1 MSAANDA
8 YAYSLW
14 IESQLGVP
22 PIIRLHGKSPIDE
35 AWTIGPRAEPEQ
47 WRERLRTWSGNLGL
61 LAGALRQGGF
71 LVIVDADAR
80 VDGYQ
85 DSLQTLYELGLPR
98 ETVTVLTGG
107 GGVHLYF
114 WSATPIAK
122 GPLAEFPGIDI
133 QGEGSQ
139 VVIPYSIHEN
149 GRQYEYEFG
158 YGPEDVALAVLPD
171 ALVELFGKARERA
184 QRKSGKPTADDEHAL
199 RILTEHYGAH
209 DPLWKGDHYVIT
221 RPGKAGNSGSA
232 TIGVI
237 APGGVHVFTSGWAE
251 LPPGNYSLFQLAARS
266 GEIAQEGAAMLA
278 SIPSAR
284 AGLDSVKLADV
295 DPERVSWLWPWRIP
309 LGKVSLLEG
318 DPGHGKSTLSLALAS
333 IITRGL
339 WFPDGHGTGH
349 ASNVVLLT
357 GEDGLADTVRPRLEA
372 CGGDASRVFAIRGH
386 YTETE
391 SERYLDLVALPRD
404 LQEVEAEVRRVDA
417 RLVIVDPLSMFT
429 RIRGN
434 MDRDS
439 DMRAE
444 VLGPLASLAERTG
457 CAVLCVRHLTKSH
470 GSNPLYA
477 GGGSIAITAAAR
489 LVMLLGPHPTDPQL
503 RVLAVA
509 KCNLAPIAPS
519 LAFALVP
526 VEGSESARVDW
537 RGEVPYGAAEILHA
551 HGGGASG
558 TDTDAREVDRVA
570 EWVRETLTEAG
581 EMPSRWLEQGAK
593 VMGFAPR
600 TLRRARALLRVKAEQ
615 RHEKDG
621 RSAWWVSLPPEGD
634 GEPEARGPSMELGP
648 LGLVGS
654 DQGRGPGGQEGHL
667 DPWLRGK
674 WPISDP
680 ANAFRTRTEE

>member
-1 MSAANDA
+1 M
-8 YAYSLW
+8 
-14 IESQLGVP
+14 QLGVP
-22 PIIRLHGKSPIDE
+22 PLIRLVGKSPIDE
-35 AWTIGPRAEPEQ
+35 AWTIGPRAEPEV
-47 WRERLRTWSGNLGL
+47 WRSRLHGWGGNLGL
-61 LAGALRQGGF
+61 LAGALRHGGF
-71 LVIVDADAR
+71 LVVVDADAR
-80 VDGYQ
+80 VPGYE

-107 GGVHLYF
+107 GGLHLYF
-114 WSATPIAK
+114 FSHVPIAK

-139 VVIPYSIHEN
+139 VVVPYSIHEN

-184 QRKSGKPTADDEHAL
+184 ARKSGTPTADDEHAL
-199 RILTEHYGAH
+199 RILTERYGGH
-209 DPLWKGDHYVIT
+209 DPIWKGDHYVIT
-221 RPGKAGNSGSA
+221 RKGKPGSTGSA

-266 GEIAQEGAAMLA
+266 GEIAEEGAAMLA

-284 AGLDSVKLADV
+284 VGLDVTKLADV
-295 DPERVSWLWPWRIP
+295 DPERVSWLWPWRVP
-309 LGKVSLLEG
+309 LGKLSILEG
-318 DPGHGKSTLSLALAS
+318 DPGHGKSTLSLAVAS
-333 IITRGL
+333 IVTRGE

-357 GEDGLADTVRPRLEA
+357 GEDGLADTVRPRVEA
-372 CGGDASRVFAIRGH
+372 QGGDAARVFAIRGH
-386 YTETE
+386 YTETD

-404 LQEVEAEVRRVDA
+404 LQEVEAVVRRTDA
-417 RLVIVDPLSMFT
+417 RLVIVDPLAVFT
-429 RIRGN
+429 RMKG
-434 MDRDS
+434 DAYRDS

-444 VLGPLASLAERTG
+444 VLGPLAALAERTG

-470 GSNPLYA
+470 GSNVLYA
-477 GGGSIAITAAAR
+477 GGGSIALTAAAR

-526 VEGSESARVDW
+526 VEGSSSARVDW
-537 RGEVPYGAAEILHA
+537 RGEVPYTAADVLGA

-558 TDTDAREVDRVA
+558 DEDGTTLKHVSEWLA
-570 EWVRETLTEAG
+570 ETIAAAGG
-581 EMPSRWLEQGAK
+581 EMPSAWLDQGAK
-593 VMGFAPR
+593 VMGFSHASV
-600 TLRRARALLRVKAEQ
+600 RRARKVLGVRADHRKGS
-615 RHEKDG
+615 DG
-621 RSAWWVSLPPEGD
+621 RFAWWVILPPEEET
-634 GEPEARGPSMELGP
+634 EPGPRGSLPDVSP
-648 LGLVGS
+648 
-654 DQGRGPGGQEGHL
+654 L
-667 DPWLRGK
+667 DPLRSDLPRRQGAQEVQVDPLVPPDSRGK
-674 WPISDP
+674 WDIGDP
-680 ANAFRTRTEE
+680 ANAWRTRGRD